1 MLICEQRSVS
11 VCAGCLNVN
20 WWCKLVDDVLRV
32 WKWSVLD
39 DMWRVCQFE
48 CRLFQL
54 KNYKC
59 GSISV
64 LRSQRSYLQLL
75 VISLF
80 GIGYQLVGVRSL

>member
-1 MLICEQRSVS
+1 MLICEQRNVS
-11 VCAGCLNVN
+11 VYAGCLSGNVN

-39 DMWRVCQFE
+39 DMWRVYQIE

-54 KNYKC
+54 KDYQC

-75 VISLF
+75 VISC
-80 GIGYQLVGVRSL
+80 LVLVISLLG